1 MTGMIITFFYFS
13 YISTGGKVFAD
24 RGSLRFHNRAVHEGI
39 KYQCDLCDKSYL
51 QEFALKKHVKH
62 YHEGEKEFVCQM
74 CGKAFTSPNYLRHH
88 IAAVH
93 EGSRKYKCKFCSK
106 SYAHQEGMNNHIR
119 TVHEGVKYQ
128 CEFCEKTFTQSN
140 NLKLHIAKQHEEIST
155 VALMKPPQRLIEPV
169 SGLDLSHKLA

>member
-1 MTGMIITFFYFS
+1 MSDFY
-13 YISTGGKVFAD
+13 
-24 RGSLRFHNRAVHEGI
+24 
-39 KYQCDLCDKSYL
+39 KSIYL
-51 QEFALKKHVKH
+51 PYLFR
-62 YHEGEKEFVCQM
+62 

-128 CEFCEKTFTQSN
+128 CEFCEKKFTQSN
-140 NLKLHIAKQHEEIST
+140 NLKLHIAKQHEGNSCST
-155 VALMKPPQRLIEPV
+155 SIVIKPQRLIEPV